1 MLVFLAYNPPM
12 NSNRP
17 VNEALERA
25 IAKFDSLAAMA
36 RALGLSGYQV
46 IQEWRR
52 QCRVPAEH
60 CPQVERMTGVPCEE
74 LNSKVDWTYVRN
86 AKSPGVKGTAT
97 TGSEGGV

>member
-1 MLVFLAYNPPM
+1 M
-12 NSNRP
+12 NSTRP
-17 VNEALERA
+17 VNKALERA

-60 CPQVERMTGVPCEE
+60 CPQVERMTGEPCEE
-74 LNSKVDWTYVRN
+74 LNPKVDWAYVRS
-86 AKSPGVKGTAT
+86 APGPSLKETAQK
-97 TGSEGGV
+97 EGV